1 MNPFSKQII
10 AIFTVI
16 ISLIS
21 CKNNTQSKEKNLQT
35 KPVKVTQTANNSE
48 GYQLLKT
55 TCYACHNPNTK
66 NHDNIIAPP
75 MIAVKKMYSMKYN
88 TKDAFVNAFVSWASY
103 PKEENSLMRGA
114 VNRFK
119 VMPKQGFKKEDL
131 TKIATYIYKN
141 KIEAP
146 SWFAEHEKQ
155 MQSNGMMNMK
165 SKN

>member
-1 MNPFSKQII
+1 MNIFSKQTIVLFAVII
-10 AIFTVI
+10 ALT
-16 ISLIS
+16 S
-21 CKNNTQSKEKNLQT
+21 CKNNTQNKENNTQT
-35 KPVKVTQTANNSE
+35 KPVKVTQIANNSE

-55 TCYACHNPNTK
+55 TCYACHNPNTESH
-66 NHDNIIAPP
+66 NQIIAPP

-88 TKDAFVNAFVSWASY
+88 TKDAFVNAIVSWASD
-103 PKEENSLMRGA
+103 PKEENSLMKGA

-131 TKIATYIYKN
+131 TKIATYIYEN
-141 KIEAP
+141 NIDAP

-155 MQSNGMMNMK
+155 MRGNGMMNMK

>member
-1 MNPFSKQII
+1 MNTFSKQII

-16 ISLIS
+16 IALTS
-21 CKNNTQSKEKNLQT
+21 CKNTTQKKENNTQT
-35 KPVKVTQTANNSE
+35 KPIEATQTANNSE

-75 MIAVKKMYSMKYN
+75 MIAVKKMYSMRYN
-88 TKDAFVNAFVSWASY
+88 TKDTFVNAIVSWASN
-103 PKEENSLMRGA
+103 PKEENSLMKGA

-131 TKIATYIYKN
+131 TKIATYIYEN
-141 KIEAP
+141 KIETP

-155 MQSNGMMNMK
+155 MRSNGMMNMK